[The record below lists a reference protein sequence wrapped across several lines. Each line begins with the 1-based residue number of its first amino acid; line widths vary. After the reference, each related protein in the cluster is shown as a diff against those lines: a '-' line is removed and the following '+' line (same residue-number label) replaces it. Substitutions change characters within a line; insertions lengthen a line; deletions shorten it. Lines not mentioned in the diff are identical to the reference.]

1 MAKTITQAAL
11 WDYLSLRNTGEEI
24 AFQDVLNHFELSET
38 QDNFSAE
45 KQTLLNALTK
55 LENAGALVASG
66 VSAPKIHLQ
75 DQLPVEIDL
84 KFNVPKQAGKPP
96 SVVLHDRSLVNKKA
110 AGKKFKAV
118 QIKLNSELSV
128 AELRQIEKASAYI
141 YRANDGSYIA
151 DIKDIITRRID
162 KSQSV
167 KAEQDT
173 LIKASNAASKSSV
186 AIEVL
191 DEMGISHSFPQN
203 VLDEADKLLAAGV
216 DSEKLLS
223 DPSRKDLRH
232 IPFVTIDGE
241 RTKIRDDAVYA
252 EDDSDPENAG
262 GHILWVA
269 LADVSHYITPDSAL
283 DAEAKKRGAT
293 LYVPRLTVPM
303 FPQALAENLFSLEAY
318 KDRACIAYEL
328 KVSADGEILNSEMHK
343 GLMNSKAALNHDQL
357 SHTIIGNADKVTRP
371 LKDTV
376 ITPLIAVTKSLEKNS
391 ALRGVVEHS
400 RAEIS
405 SNEEFTALPHAIVR
419 YAMQAV
425 QSVAGD
431 KLAQSDKAGIF
442 RIQPTPYKISE
453 DALEAVKAYGLIG
466 DDEELQAQDITSA
479 RLNAMFEAARALD
492 DPRGAQKA
500 VAGLLP
506 KSKFSTNN
514 IGHFSLAVDAYAP
527 LTSPIR
533 DYTHIL
539 TSRRLKS
546 EFSLNAGHAARIDFS
561 TLDKDL
567 ENLSQTAFRAKSA
580 FAKIEQR
587 QNASGQFNAAAFKQ
601 AMHSANSLGG
611 LFDNQ
616 DIESAILKQMGIPV
630 DFPDAVRAEI
640 DSIMATQSNPE
651 DLLKDPSR
659 EDLTEIPFV
668 TIDGEDARDFDDAV
682 HAYPDND
689 PKNKGGHVLWVAIA
703 DVSHYVKTGSAL
715 DLEARNRGNSVY
727 LPKRVV
733 PMLPEELSN
742 GLCSLR
748 PDEHRA
754 CMAYKIQINK
764 KGRIIDRSLHQ
775 GVMKSRARLT
785 YNQVMDGMEGNADEH
800 VAPIY
805 DTLLKPLTDCYKL
818 LKDASIERGAMTFG
832 LEQLSIHVLGDD
844 DRPEFREIT
853 EDDSHSLIA
862 ESMIATNMCAAMDQ
876 KTCSNGIYRVHDDP
890 SAGNIE
896 ALETLKML
904 NVITH
909 TEFLNGIDKSPK
921 GIQTLIDKANA
932 CSDPELGKHMIVRLQ
947 SAAKYTTDNIGHFG
961 LQIKPSVGYSHFT
974 SPIRRYP
981 DLLVHRN
988 VKDKF
993 NMAQGMMPGA
1003 LRRELETI
1011 LEHCS
1016 ETERRADRASKQ
1028 VADQYCLRYL
1038 NKLDGQLLN
1047 AKIIRVSEDGLKIR
1061 LSELDLETVINIDQL
1076 PKGEYSVDSKQNA
1089 LVNEDTGHVFPAGY
1103 TVNVMVSQN
1112 NDSEFGMPKFHIA
1125 NPDHL
1130 LSKNLQ
1136 ATQKTPPA
1144 ERNAPKAP

>member
-11 WDYLSLRNTGEEI
+11 WDYLSLREAGEEI
-24 AFQDVLNHFELSET
+24 SFTDVFNHFELSET
-38 QDNFSAE
+38 QDSFSAD
-45 KQTLLNALTK
+45 KQALQNAITK
-55 LENAGALVASG
+55 LENMGALVASG
-66 VSAPKIHLQ
+66 ITAPKIYLQ

-84 KFNVPKQAGKPP
+84 KFNVPKQGDKPP
-96 SVVLHDRSLVNKKA
+96 SVVLYDRSIVNKKA
-110 AGKKFKAV
+110 AGKKFKAI

-128 AELRQIEKASAYI
+128 AELRQIDKASAYI
-141 YRANDGSYIA
+141 YRDADGGYIA
-151 DIKDIITRRID
+151 DIKDILIRRVD
-162 KSQSV
+162 KALSV

-173 LIKASNAASKSSV
+173 TIKAGNAPSKSSV
-186 AIEVL
+186 AVEVL
-191 DEMGISHSFPQN
+191 DEMGISHSFPQSA
-203 VLDEADKLLAAGV
+203 LDEADALLAAGI

-252 EDDSDPENAG
+252 ENDSDPENAG

-269 LADVSHYITPDSAL
+269 LADVSHYIKPGSTL

-303 FPQALAENLFSLEAY
+303 FPQALAENLLSLEAY

-328 KVSADGEILNSEMHK
+328 KISADGEVLNSQMHK
-343 GLMNSKAALNHDQL
+343 GVMNSKAALSHDQL

-371 LKDTV
+371 LKDSV
-376 ITPLIAVTKSLEKNS
+376 ITPLISVSKALEKNS

-400 RAEIS
+400 RAETS
-405 SNEEFTALPHAIVR
+405 SAEEFTALPHAIVR

-442 RIQPTPYKISE
+442 RTQPAPYKVSE
-453 DALEAVKAYGLIG
+453 DTLETLKGYGLIG
-466 DDEELQAQDITSA
+466 DDETLQAEDITSA
-479 RLNAMFEAARALD
+479 RLNALFEAARGLD
-492 DPRGAQKA
+492 DPRGAQNA
-500 VAGLLP
+500 IASLLP
-506 KSKFSTNN
+506 KSKFSTEN
-514 IGHFSLAVDAYAP
+514 IGHFSLAVAAYAP

-546 EFSLNAGHAARIDFS
+546 EFGLNAGHAARIDFS

-567 ENLSQTAFRAKSA
+567 ENLTQAAARAKTA
-580 FAKIEQR
+580 FAKIDQR
-587 QNASGQFNAAAFKQ
+587 LSASGQFNAAAFKQ

-630 DFPDAVRAEI
+630 DFSDAARAEI
-640 DSIMATQSNPE
+640 ESIMATQSNPE
-651 DLLKDPSR
+651 DLLKDPTR
-659 EDLTEIPFV
+659 EDLTDIPFV

-682 HAYPDND
+682 HAYADDD

-715 DLEARNRGNSVY
+715 DLEARERGNSVY

-754 CMAYKIQINK
+754 CAAYKIQINK
-764 KGRIIDRSLHQ
+764 KGRIIDRSFHQ

-785 YNQVMDGMEGNADEH
+785 YNQVMDGMDGNADEQ

-805 DTLLKPLTDCYKL
+805 NDLLMPLINCYKL

-844 DRPEFREIT
+844 DRPEFREIK

-862 ESMIATNMCAAMDQ
+862 ENMIATNMCAAMDQ
-876 KTCSNGIYRVHDDP
+876 KTCSNGVYRVHDDP

-896 ALETLKML
+896 ALETLKTL

-921 GIQTLIDKANA
+921 GIQALIDKADA

-961 LQIKPSVGYSHFT
+961 LQIKPEIGYSHFT

-988 VKDKF
+988 LKDKF
-993 NMAQGMMPGA
+993 NMVKGQMPSA
-1003 LRRELETI
+1003 LRKEMESI

-1016 ETERRADRASKQ
+1016 ATERRADSASKQ

-1061 LSELDLETVINIDQL
+1061 LKELDLETVINIDQL
-1076 PKGEYSVDSKQNA
+1076 PKGEYSLDTKNNA
-1089 LVNEDTGHVFPAGY
+1089 LLNEDTGHVFPAGY
-1103 TVNVMVSQN
+1103 SVNVMVSQN
-1112 NDSEFGMPKFHIA
+1112 MDNEYGMPKFHIA
-1125 NPDHL
+1125 NPDHM
-1130 LSKNLQ
+1130 LSNAMQ
-1136 ATQKTPPA
+1136 ATQKTQQA
-1144 ERNAPKAP
+1144 DRNAPKAP